1 MGPLSELAT
10 RHQGEGVDP
19 LYVKSKR
26 VHKTPFICL
35 KESKLGVN
43 TVLGIYIFFSYIIYI
58 YIYKSIGKETREG
71 EEKALR
77 KVGAA

>member
-35 KESKLGVN
+35 RESKLGVN
-43 TVLGIYIFFSYIIYI
+43 AVLGIYIFFLLHYI